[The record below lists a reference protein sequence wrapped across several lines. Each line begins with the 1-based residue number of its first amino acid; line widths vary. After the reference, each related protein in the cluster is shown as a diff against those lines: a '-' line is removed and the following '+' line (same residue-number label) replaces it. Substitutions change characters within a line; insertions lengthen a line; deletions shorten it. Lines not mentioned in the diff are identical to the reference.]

1 MAVHELDQKK
11 MCEWIE
17 KKEKEVIKFKYAMS
31 EGDLSDSD
39 ASDGND
45 GHETEIESD

>member
-1 MAVHELDQKK
+1 MS
-11 MCEWIE
+11 EWIE
-17 KKEKEVIKFKYAMS
+17 KKRKEVIKFKCAMG

-45 GHETEIESD
+45 GRETEIESD